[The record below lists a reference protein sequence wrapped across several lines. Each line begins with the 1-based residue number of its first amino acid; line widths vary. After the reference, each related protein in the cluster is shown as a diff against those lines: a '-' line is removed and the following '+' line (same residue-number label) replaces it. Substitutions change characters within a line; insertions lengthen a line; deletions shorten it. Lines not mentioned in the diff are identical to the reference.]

1 MNIHDDPNGLRS
13 PFSSSAK
20 QVFSETEKIK
30 LAEVGNTN
38 ERVELATN
46 SDLPHILQTILLQD
60 KEESVLAALAG
71 NPSLNPDSQES
82 LYCTGII
89 SVQKSLASNRNLSE
103 KLMKVLAGSDFEDVR
118 VSLASNASL
127 PESLQACLIADGSIG
142 VRINAAKNSAL
153 TIAQQ
158 KQVSRTDNVD
168 IRLALLD
175 NPSLDEL
182 VIRNRVVASFTRSDL
197 SSVEH
202 DIDAAERKSSKL
214 YSEHKEAFQKCV
226 NSYGVIFPSSDEKI
240 EKLTKEV
247 DRIQNQINAIDREIN
262 TLKVSYHKIFRCLY
276 PEADTPPV

>member
-1 MNIHDDPNGLRS
+1 MQMNIHDDPNGLRS

-60 KEESVLAALAG
+60 K
-71 NPSLNPDSQES
+71 
-82 LYCTGII
+82 
-89 SVQKSLASNRNLSE
+89 SE

-118 VSLASNASL
+118 ASLASNASL